1 MASDN
6 TTGSCAVGPEDLNAL
21 CRAKPFV
28 PFRLHV
34 TGGTTYDIT
43 NPEFISI
50 GRRVAFVGVRRDP
63 NSEYFDEPVIVA
75 LVHMTQVEP
84 IITPAAA
91 G

>member
-1 MASDN
+1 M
-6 TTGSCAVGPEDLNAL
+6 GPEDLNAL
-21 CRAKPFV
+21 CRARPFV

-34 TGGTTYDIT
+34 TGGTTYDII

-63 NSEYFDEPVIVA
+63 RSEFFDEPVLVA
-75 LVHMTQVEP
+75 LAHINQIEP
-84 IITPAAA
+84 IITPAVA